1 MKICAK
7 ITSRHVKLFSGV
19 INYPWG
25 EVILSQSASDR
36 DPSCML
42 LSQKSSSYG
51 GLMSS
56 SLPDLTIASTFT
68 LTSHQQQNSKYPFQH
83 SSSSSNPA
91 DSCISPNDEQPPMIP
106 SSSNAT
112 TVPYAMRLPVT
123 PIRRSTSMRKADS
136 LTRSILSA
144 TYGRGSGT
152 FGSSASSR
160 TSTLTCTGEVSSF
173 GGSSS
178 SVDQSDDSS
187 HDIRKLSS
195 DVGIPSIFSRSTS
208 GHLKQAEFSSS
219 TSSLSDS
226 IVNQAFEMNF
236 ELLDCG
242 ALKLTSGEDKR
253 HSRIVE
259 VLANNPILSITDAKE
274 ISRLIIYFY
283 SCLSD
288 QTRGLCLIVDGR
300 ITRKNSLEKV
310 AESFRIV
317 EDTCSSAITRI
328 IILCGNSGSALFHAT
343 NFSYDP
349 AKVEF
354 YSKTDTFYAVI
365 PKEQLTSTFNGNL
378 SNHHEEWVRFRMKLE
393 PYTNSCNLTLKQIS
407 RCKMMYNPSFLP
419 SGLKELHRVL
429 KEHEAAV
436 GKLRQ
441 EFSQCGHS
449 QILERLREEA
459 AIISEYPDAFDAVVA
474 AEQLKLQMS
483 SEFLELESSSR
494 SYVTAVEA
502 AIAAKQFT
510 DEYRKILSW
519 FEKKGEVFLEHQEL
533 GDTLQALMNAEK
545 EFDRFNYH
553 AMKYCEKAGDI
564 IEEASQLNNEEV
576 IKKCEHLKRIV
587 QSFVGKMDSRKTRIE
602 HMLQIY
608 QHIDRAIDWALNG
621 MHFLAKM
628 NMDRVHSESGCLKL
642 LKNLEKYQAKYP
654 QITDE
659 MFDRMEALSSQ
670 IGNENLLNQLR
681 FARNRCTNI
690 DNLFAKRQA
699 SIKKSLDVFREV
711 PVYVNKTQQSKRS
724 SCVIQ
729 FSRQP
734 EMESSAAEDTD
745 GDILDAGPMLPQGSH
760 RRASCFQI
768 QGYESAGTTTTD
780 PGTDV
785 ESCPT
790 TPVMSRNRKI
800 ASWKSR
806 NNISLN
812 IDKSESEA
820 EAGGDEETDLEE
832 LIPIDEMVLNDHGNS
847 TNDEG
852 NFADSDSDNSVVT
865 MTHGPVA
872 SRISLVKTKKRKN
885 NSMSSGRHKRCHSLA
900 NPSSPSGNTL
910 DHKAV
915 VHLSRTSSQT
925 SSTLTGHVS
934 LQQTPNV
941 SSSNSLNSS
950 QESANEHE
958 NSPEISVN
966 HALETSGSS
975 VNYSPI
981 SKSLC
986 EVQDDDYELTSAS
999 GSSIDDDAKSIQLET
1014 ELLEQAR
1021 DELLSTS
1028 PKSWSHSNHDNN
1040 PPQVKKLFM
1049 ESSATSQVSEVS
1061 SHLKHVIAE
1070 IIQSERDYIK
1080 SLEYI
1085 IVNYC
1090 PEVESLDVPQALRG
1104 KRNLVFGN
1112 VEKFYEFHTFRF
1124 QKELELYA
1132 SDPLGVGAAFIRYER
1147 EFYMYALYNQNKPKS
1162 DQIMAECGNSFF
1174 SRRQM
1179 MLNDKM
1185 NLASYLLKP
1194 TQRLAKYALLLQDLM
1209 KHCPKGHQH
1218 ESNLESAIC
1227 VVKFL
1232 LRHGNDLLALESLK
1246 DCDLELKD
1254 YGRLLRQEEF
1264 LVYQGRKKFMRHIFL
1279 FEDLLLFS
1287 KTKKSRKGHDF
1298 YQYKHSLKMQDIGL
1312 TQNIGESGYRFE
1324 IWFRRLK
1331 AGENYVIQAPTSEI
1345 KNSWVNEFTKLLWD
1359 QAKKKRDRRFQELE
1373 SLGIGNKP
1381 YIDIN
1386 PNADQIKDRAVNN
1399 YMMNRG
1405 NKIRNSVAVPS
1416 VDCINAQQHKRPHS
1430 LISMSS
1436 GSSASTLSSHSS
1448 SVVGS
1453 LTLANFETSSLNSTP
1468 EHRSSKVAASTTSST
1483 LMYPPGYMP
1492 NPCQLSHSVSAILNT
1507 TSPAKLTE
1515 TTRGIPLLK
1524 IAEESSSL
1532 VGAKETPDSDCEKTP
1547 VPYSKRNAL
1556 EHE

>member
-1 MKICAK
+1 M
-7 ITSRHVKLFSGV
+7 
-19 INYPWG
+19 
-25 EVILSQSASDR
+25 SQSASER
-36 DPSCML
+36 DPSML
-42 LSQKSSSYG
+42 LSQHRSSYS
-51 GLMSS
+51 GLLSS

-68 LTSHQQQNSKYPFQH
+68 TTNHQQSNSKNNFQH
-83 SSSSSNPA
+83 SASSSSNPT
-91 DSCISPNDEQPPMIP
+91 DSPCEEKLPMMP
-106 SSSNAT
+106 STSTA
-112 TVPYAMRLPVT
+112 AMRTAVT
-123 PIRRSTSMRKADS
+123 PIRRCTSMRKADS

-144 TYGRGSGT
+144 TQGRGSGSAL
-152 FGSSASSR
+152 GSSASSR
-160 TSTLTCTGEVSSF
+160 TSTLTYVGEASSF

-187 HDIRKLSS
+187 HDLRRLSS
-195 DVGIPSIFSRSTS
+195 GAGIPHIFSRSTS
-208 GHLKQAEFSSS
+208 QHLKQAEFSSS
-219 TSSLSDS
+219 TGSLSDS

-242 ALKLTSGEDKR
+242 ALKLTSGEDRK

-274 ISRLIIYFY
+274 ISRLIIYFH

-288 QTRGLCLIVDGR
+288 KTRGLCLIVDGR

-317 EDTCSSAITRI
+317 EDTCSRAIARI

-343 NFSYDP
+343 NFSCDP
-349 AKVEF
+349 TKVEF
-354 YSKTDTFYAVI
+354 YSKTDVFYGVI

-407 RCKMMYNPSFLP
+407 RCKGMYNPTFLP

-429 KEHEAAV
+429 KEHEASV
-436 GKLRQ
+436 SKLRQ

-483 SEFLELESSSR
+483 NDFMELEAFSR

-510 DEYRKILSW
+510 DEYRKILNW
-519 FEKKGEVFLEHQEL
+519 FEKKGDVFLEHQEL
-533 GDTLQALMNAEK
+533 GDTLQTLMNAEK

-564 IEEASQLNNEEV
+564 IEEASQLNNDDV
-576 IKKCEHLKRIV
+576 IKKCEHLKRKV
-587 QSFVGKMDSRKTRIE
+587 HSFVGKMDSRKIRIE
-602 HMLQIY
+602 NMLQIY
-608 QHIDRAIDWALNG
+608 QHIDRAIDWALSG

-628 NMDRVHSESGCLKL
+628 NMDKVHSESGCLKL

-659 MFDRMEALSSQ
+659 MFDRMETLSNQ

-681 FARNRCTNI
+681 FARSRCTNI

-699 SIKKSLDVFREV
+699 SIKKSLDVFQAI
-711 PVYVNKTQQSKRS
+711 PVYVNKSHQNKRS
-724 SCVIQ
+724 SCVLQ
-729 FSRQP
+729 YSRRPP
-734 EMESSAAEDTD
+734 ETESSAAEDTD
-745 GDILDAGPMLPQGSH
+745 GDLLDSEPMLPQGSH

-768 QGYESAGTTTTD
+768 QGYESAGMTTTD
-780 PGTDV
+780 AGTDV
-785 ESCPT
+785 EESCPT
-790 TPVMSRNRKI
+790 TPVMNRKI

-812 IDKSESEA
+812 IEKSESEA
-820 EAGGDEETDLEE
+820 EAEEDEETDLEE
-832 LIPIDEMVLNDHGNS
+832 LIPIDEMVINDPGNC

-872 SRISLVKTKKRKN
+872 TKSSNVKTKKRKSS
-885 NSMSSGRHKRCHSLA
+885 SMSSGRHKRCHSLA
-900 NPSSPSGNTL
+900 NPSSPSGSCSS
-910 DHKAV
+910 DQRAV
-915 VHLSRTSSQT
+915 LLSRTSSQT
-925 SSTLTGHVS
+925 SSTITGHTS

-950 QESANEHE
+950 HESANEHE
-958 NSPEISVN
+958 NSPEITVN
-966 HALETSGSS
+966 HVLETSSGSS

-981 SKSLC
+981 SKSLVEGLHC
-986 EVQDDDYELTSAS
+986 ETRNDDEATSE
-999 GSSIDDDAKSIQLET
+999 SSIDDDAKSIQLET

-1028 PKSWSHSNHDNN
+1028 PKSWSHSNYDHTN
-1040 PPQVKKLFM
+1040 PPQVKKLYK
-1049 ESSATSQVSEVS
+1049 ESSASSVPEIS

-1070 IIQSERDYIK
+1070 IIQSERDYIS

-1112 VEKFYEFHTFRF
+1112 VEKFYEFHAFYF

-1132 SDPLGVGAAFIRYER
+1132 NDPLGVGAAFIRYEK

-1174 SRRQM
+1174 SRKQM

-1209 KHCPKGHQH
+1209 KHCPSGHQH
-1218 ESNLESAIC
+1218 ESSLESAIS

-1381 YIDIN
+1381 FIDIN

-1399 YMMNRG
+1399 YMMCRG
-1405 NKIRNSVAVPS
+1405 NRLRNSVAVPT
-1416 VDCINAQQHKRPHS
+1416 VDCISAQQHKRPHS

-1468 EHRSSKVAASTTSST
+1468 EHRAKASTGPATSNT
-1483 LMYPPGYMP
+1483 LLYPPGYLP
-1492 NPCQLSHSVSAILNT
+1492 SPSLTSHSVSAILNT
-1507 TSPAKLTE
+1507 TSPGKLTE
-1515 TTRGIPLLK
+1515 GSRGIPLLE
-1524 IAEESSSL
+1524 IAEEGSFL
-1532 VGAKETPDSDCEKTP
+1532 VGAAKETAEDSDCEKTP